1 MVNKFTTFYR
11 HIIEQE
17 RKYPEASGQLSDL
30 LADIALACKV
40 ISLEVNRAGL
50 IDILGF
56 TGEENVQGE
65 QVKKLD
71 VFANDVLTH
80 VMKQGGHICAV
91 CSEEEVSFIPIEDKF
106 TENKF
111 VTNKYICHFDPLD
124 GSSNIDVNV
133 SIGTI
138 FSVYK
143 RVSKSGPGSLEDC
156 LQRGTEQVAAG
167 YVIYG
172 SSTVLVYTTGEGVHG
187 FTLDPSVGEFLLSNE
202 NIKIP
207 KKSKT
212 FSVNEGN
219 FCKWS
224 SGMKKYISYLK
235 EIDSETSRPYSSRY
249 IGSLVADF
257 HRNLLYGGIFLYP
270 ADNKNINGK
279 LRLMY
284 EANPLSFI
292 VEQAGGR
299 STDGKK
305 RVLEIIPN
313 NLHQRTPLFIGSEN
327 DVFMIEKYL
336 AEEVKESDA

>member
-1 MVNKFTTFYR
+1 MNKSFSTFYR
-11 HIIEQE
+11 HIVEEE
-17 RKYPEASGQLSDL
+17 RKYPEATGQLSDL

-71 VFANDVLTH
+71 VYANDVLKF

-91 CSEEEVSFIPIEDKF
+91 CSEEEENFIPI
-106 TENKF
+106 NKNF
-111 VTNKYICHFDPLD
+111 GSDNSVSNKYICHFDPLD

-138 FSVYK
+138 FSIYR
-143 RVSKSGPGSLEDC
+143 RVTESGPGALEDC
-156 LQRGTEQVAAG
+156 LQKGDVQVAAG

-172 SSTVLVYTTGEGVHG
+172 SSTVLTYTAGKGVHL
-187 FTLDPSVGEFLLSNE
+187 FTLDPSVGEFLLSTE
-202 NIKIP
+202 NISIP
-207 KKSKT
+207 KKSKIY
-212 FSVNEGN
+212 SVNEGN
-219 FCKWS
+219 YCKWS
-224 SGMKKYISYLK
+224 DGMKKYINHLK
-235 EIDSETSRPYSSRY
+235 EDDESTGRPYTSRYV
-249 IGSLVADF
+249 GSLVADF
-257 HRNLLYGGIFLYP
+257 HRNLIYGGIFIYP
-270 ADNKNINGK
+270 ADMKNKNGK

-299 STDGKK
+299 SSDGKN
-305 RVLEIIPN
+305 RILDLIPES
-313 NLHQRTPLFIGSEN
+313 LHQRTPLYIGSEE
-327 DVFMIEKYL
+327 DVLMAEKYL
-336 AEEVKESDA
+336 SEE

>member
-1 MVNKFTTFYR
+1 MVNRFKTFYR
-11 HIIEQE
+11 HIVEEE
-17 RKYPEASGQLSDL
+17 RRYPEATGQLSDL

-56 TGEENVQGE
+56 TGDENVQGE
-65 QVKKLD
+65 MVKKLD
-71 VFANDVLTH
+71 VFANDILTH

-91 CSEEEVSFIPIEDKF
+91 CSEEEESFIPMEDKF
-106 TENKF
+106 SDNKY

-124 GSSNIDVNV
+124 GSSNIDANV

-156 LQRGTEQVAAG
+156 LQKGTEQIAAG

-172 SSTVLVYTTGEGVHG
+172 SSTVLAYTTGNGVHL

-207 KKSKT
+207 EKSKIY
-212 FSVNEGN
+212 SVNEGN
-219 FCKWS
+219 FSKWS
-224 SGMKKYISYLK
+224 EGMKKYISYLK
-235 EIDSETSRPYSSRY
+235 EIDKSSDRPYSSRY

-257 HRNLLYGGIFLYP
+257 HRNLLYGGVFMYP
-270 ADNKNINGK
+270 ADDKNKNGK

-284 EANPLSFI
+284 EANPLSYI
-292 VEQAGGR
+292 VEQAGGK
-299 STDGKK
+299 SSDGKNRIMDIK
-305 RVLEIIPN
+305 PES
-313 NLHQRTPLFIGSEN
+313 LHQRTPLFIGSKE
-327 DVFMIEKYL
+327 DVITIEKFMKNENIN
-336 AEEVKESDA
+336 AKK